1 MTNTLYKYI
10 EPEFEENRVGSVK
23 INDEAVKVDSK
34 AQKVTALS
42 VYLLGRRIDCM
53 SIPSIV
59 EAVRKAC
66 LEDKK
71 IILANYNIHGFN
83 LSMQLPW
90 YYQFLE
96 SADIANCDGMGILK
110 AIGLM
115 GLDLPLDY
123 RVSYTLLMPK
133 ILENCNQYGFSV
145 FLLGGKN
152 QHLETAIENL
162 KLKYPYVN
170 FAGHHGYFD
179 KEDPEINQ
187 DIVAK
192 INQQKPN
199 ILIVGMGMPIQEYWV
214 QKHRDSLQVNTVMLG
229 GAVIDRMAG
238 IVPDCPG
245 IISNAGFEWIYRLV
259 REPKRLA
266 ARYLLGN
273 SAFALHIALAIFN
286 KSLLRVEL
294 TPKVEKVEL
303 S

>member
-10 EPEFEENRVGSVK
+10 EPEFEDNSVESVN
-23 INDEAVKVDSK
+23 INDEAIKVNSK

-71 IILANYNIHGFN
+71 IVLAHYNIHGFN

-110 AIGLM
+110 AIGFM

-123 RVSYTLLMPK
+123 RVSYTLLIPK

-162 KLKYPYVN
+162 KLKYPDVN

-179 KEDPEINQ
+179 KEDPEVNQ
-187 DIVAK
+187 AIIAE

-214 QKHRDSLQVNTVMLG
+214 QKHRDSLQVNTVMVG

-238 IVPDCPG
+238 IVPDCPSF
-245 IISNAGFEWIYRLV
+245 ISNAGFEWIYRLV

-294 TPKVEKVEL
+294 TPKLEKVEL